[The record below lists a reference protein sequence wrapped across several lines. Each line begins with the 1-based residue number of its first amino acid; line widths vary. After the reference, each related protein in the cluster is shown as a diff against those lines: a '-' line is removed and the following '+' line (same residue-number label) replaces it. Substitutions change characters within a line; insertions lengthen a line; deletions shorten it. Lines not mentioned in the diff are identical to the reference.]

1 MVFIDVD
8 ECLAVTISI
17 YTSIS
22 LLGRWFSR
30 FTMHNAPLITPFTL
44 AIAEPASRDSKILV
58 LDEATAAVDVETDSL
73 IQKTIRESFVGVTI
87 LTIAHRI
94 NTVVDYDKVLVLDKG
109 TILEFDDPMVL
120 LKDDRS
126 TFYALAKDA
135 GVVA

>member
-1 MVFIDVD
+1 M
-8 ECLAVTISI
+8 
-17 YTSIS
+17 
-22 LLGRWFSR
+22 
-30 FTMHNAPLITPFTL
+30 
-44 AIAEPASRDSKILV
+44 V
-58 LDEATAAVDVETDSL
+58 LDEATAAVDLETDSV
-73 IQKTIRESFVGVTI
+73 IQKTIRESFVDVTI

-109 TILEFDDPMVL
+109 AILEYDDPMVL